1 MTAAVQIASKN
12 GGAGL
17 RAPLTALH
25 HQKGVTSVWVVEN
38 GAVRLAPVRIVGQAG
53 NDVLLGEGVKAG
65 QTVVTA
71 GVNLLR
77 SGQKVR
83 ILTADVARR
92 GDTEAEVEGASSAAA
107 AAAAAGVATSGSAA
121 GTTRGAGK

>member
-1 MTAAVQIASKN
+1 MTAAVQVASRS
-12 GGAGL
+12 GAGGL

-25 HQKGVTSVWVVEN
+25 HQKGVTSVWIVEKDVVKL
-38 GAVRLAPVRIVGQAG
+38 VPVQVAGQAG
-53 NDVLLGEGVKAG
+53 NDVLLGAGVQPG

-77 SGQKVR
+77 NGQKVR

-92 GDTEAEVEGASSAAA
+92 GDTEA
-107 AAAAAGVATSGSAA
+107 AAAGA
-121 GTTRGAGK
+121 GGGAQK